1 MKLYII
7 TFIPCDTQFLV
18 NQKTKENAL
27 KSAISANKL
36 VGDVEGEKMDDE
48 KLYLVNEVTKMS
60 TIAFLFNNWEYWGQ
74 TDDTLI
80 LD

>member
-1 MKLYII
+1 LKLYII

-74 TDDTLI
+74 TSDTII

>member
-48 KLYLVNEVTKMS
+48 KLYLHF
-60 TIAFLFNNWEYWGQ
+60 FLIGNIGDKQMIPLF
-74 TDDTLI
+74 LI
-80 LD
+80 K

>member
-18 NQKTKENAL
+18 NQDTKEKAL

-36 VGDVEGEKMDDE
+36 AGNVDGEEMDNE
-48 KLYLVNEVTKMS
+48 NLYLISEVTEINK
-60 TIAFLFNNWEYWGQ
+60 IAFLFNNWEYWGQ
-74 TDDTLI
+74 TDDTII

>member
-18 NQKTKENAL
+18 NQETKEEAI
-27 KSAISANKL
+27 KSAMSANKL
-36 VGDVEGEKMDDE
+36 VGNVEGEKMDDE
-48 KLYLVNEVTKMS
+48 KLYLVSEVTEINK
-60 TIAFLFNNWEYWGQ
+60 IAFLFNNWEYWGQ
-74 TDDTLI
+74 TGDTII

>member
-1 MKLYII
+1 MTVTI
-7 TFIPCDTQFLV
+7 TWAKDKWDITTH
-18 NQKTKENAL
+18 KTKENAL

-74 TDDTLI
+74 TDDTII